1 MKKDVSLDEL
11 LEKIKQLAED
21 ESIDIG
27 TTL

>member
-1 MKKDVSLDEL
+1 MKKDVSLVEL

-21 ESIDIG
+21 ESIDIR